1 MISGWW
7 LAGLLALAAPAASDA
22 PVAARAAASA
32 PSFAGWHGEWA
43 GEGTAFGKPAT
54 ATLVI
59 GPVPESGATTLAYR
73 LSIDGTPPIL
83 YSAEAIYRVDAKGRV
98 RGSWTDSSGR
108 TRPVGG
114 RLTTMLWS
122 NNWGSAD
129 VEIGRSTYRIEGPDM
144 LAVDDSVLQD
154 DGSWRVFSTL
164 RYRRNKG

>member
-1 MISGWW
+1 MPGWW
-7 LAGLLALAAPAASDA
+7 LAGLLMLTAPAAGEAPVAAPAA
-22 PVAARAAASA
+22 ASA
-32 PSFAGWHGEWA
+32 SSFAAWHGEWT

-54 ATLVI
+54 ATLAI
-59 GPVPESGATTLAYR
+59 GPAPEGGATKLAYR
-73 LSIDGTPPIL
+73 LSINATPPIA
-83 YSAEAIYRVDAKGRV
+83 YSAEAIYRIDAKGRV

-114 RLTTMLWS
+114 RLTAISWG

-129 VEIGRSTYRIEGPDM
+129 VEIGRSTYRLEGADT
-144 LAVDDSVLQD
+144 LVVDDSVLQD